1 MKRSLS
7 LEEQLDIEQEKNAE
21 AAARIAAF
29 GNMTEAEYAKAIK
42 QFEKDQGVNKA
53 RLPVYTTKNP
63 RIEAEKL
70 VRLNRIVDALE
81 EHGAMSRGE
90 LSEALKC
97 NLTSVPDYIKPLVTD
112 GTVTKTTPDGNNV
125 IKYIL
130 TEEL

>member
-1 MKRSLS
+1 MRRSLS
-7 LEEQLDIEQEKNAE
+7 LEELYDIEQEKNAE
-21 AAARIAAF
+21 AAAKVAATAD
-29 GNMTEAEYAKAIK
+29 MTEEEYAKAIK
-42 QFEKDQGVNKA
+42 KFEKVQGRNKG

-70 VRLNRIVDALE
+70 VRLSRIMDALE
-81 EHGAMSRGE
+81 EHGAMSRSE
-90 LSEALKC
+90 LSEELKC
-97 NLTSVPDYIKPLVTD
+97 NLTSVPDYIKPLVED